1 MKKIPLFAAIAIAAI
16 LSCEKS
22 KEIVKGDTV
31 PKFSITS
38 VEGET
43 VKSEEFKGEY
53 NLILFFT
60 TWCPGCQME
69 LPIVQS
75 LYSEYKDVPNI
86 NFMAIAREQ
95 SSEEI
100 APFWQEKKYT
110 MPLFADEDR
119 SVYSKFAPVSIPR
132 IYLVGPDGK
141 VAYNTIGYNENETKT
156 LIKMIREI
164 AKNQKTAHGKF
175 F

>member
-1 MKKIPLFAAIAIAAI
+1 MKNILLFAAIAIIAI
-16 LSCEKS
+16 SSCKKN
-22 KEIVKGDTV
+22 KEIGKGDTM
-31 PKFSITS
+31 PNFSITS
-38 VEGET
+38 VDGKT
-43 VKSEEFKGEY
+43 IKSEELKGEY

-95 SSEEI
+95 SSEEVI
-100 APFWQEKKYT
+100 PFWEEKKYT

-132 IYLVGPDGK
+132 AYLVGPDGK
-141 VAYNTIGYNENETKT
+141 VVYNTIGYNEDETKT
-156 LIKMIREI
+156 LIKMVHEI
-164 AKNQKTAHGKF
+164 AKNQK
-175 F
+175 